1 MILKPEMI
9 IALCALGL
17 TLYQAWLTR
26 RHNRLSVMPHLDW
39 NRAITRT
46 NEGVVVR
53 FLLKNSGVGPAIIRS
68 RVFLFNG
75 SAVATHGDVVEEL
88 ATRCFADRVPHQVRH
103 HSLPGI
109 GSIMPAGQELCVA
122 EVFFPG
128 LKRPQELEI
137 SGSLKDVDFVVVYE
151 SFYRERFTFSTADDD
166 VRKSAGQ

>member
-1 MILKPEMI
+1 
-9 IALCALGL
+9 
-17 TLYQAWLTR
+17 
-26 RHNRLSVMPHLDW
+26 
-39 NRAITRT
+39 
-46 NEGVVVR
+46 
-53 FLLKNSGVGPAIIRS
+53 
-68 RVFLFNG
+68 LFNG